1 MKFKKKARH
10 FKRYKDLVNLLIKY
24 GQSDLEG
31 FLDMEP
37 YRQEEE
43 RGKTDPKAEELPK
56 DLEKLG
62 PTYIKLGQ
70 FLSTRPDIIPEEYM
84 NELGQLQDNVE
95 AVDYEVIEQ
104 IVSRELGT
112 RVSKAFNEF
121 KAEPLASAS
130 LGQIHFARL
139 RDNRPVAVKVQRPG
153 IREQIFDDLDA
164 FEEIAGFLE
173 RNTETGKQF
182 MLTSMLDE
190 FRKSMISELDYLAE
204 AEHQKILGENLAGFR
219 HLIVPK
225 PVDSYTTTKVLTMD
239 FIDGKNI
246 EHLSPIGKTE
256 IRGKELVKE
265 LFEAYLQQ
273 ILVDGFYHADPHPG
287 NLFITSDG
295 KLALIDLGMVG
306 RVHGDLQTKL
316 IRLLIALSEGK
327 GDQAAENAL
336 RIGEKTPT
344 ADERNFRREVAEYV
358 AVYYGS
364 SLEQIE
370 TGKIVFG
377 LIKVSARNGIR
388 LPPELIML
396 GKALLNLD
404 KAAEILDPQFDPN
417 AAIRRN
423 TTKLLKKKVSKSLK
437 PSGLYD
443 ALLDTKEIVEKFP
456 GRINNIMR
464 ILAANDFT
472 VKLRLMNEPKFL
484 SVIKEA
490 SNRLTLGMILAAL
503 IIGAALLMRVETTFT
518 ILGYPGIAILFFL
531 LAALGGLMLAFRI
544 LLSDKNRSNKKH

>member
-1 MKFKKKARH
+1 MNFQKKTKHLR
-10 FKRYKDLVNLLIKY
+10 RYKDLAELLIKY
-24 GQSDLEG
+24 GQSDLVSS
-31 FLDMEP
+31 LDIEP
-37 YRQEEE
+37 YSKEEE
-43 RGKTDPKAEELPK
+43 SRRADPKAEELPN

-70 FLSTRPDIIPEEYM
+70 FLSTRPDIIPQEYM
-84 NELGQLQDNVE
+84 SELGQLQDNVE
-95 AVDYEVIEQ
+95 PVDYDTIEQ
-104 IVSRELGT
+104 IVYRELGT
-112 RVSKAFNEF
+112 RISKAFNEF

-164 FEEIAGFLE
+164 FDDIADFLE
-173 RNTETGKQF
+173 RNTKAGKQF
-182 MLTSMLDE
+182 MLTTMLDE

-219 HLIVPK
+219 HLKVPK
-225 PVDSYTTTKVLTMD
+225 PVDSYTTSKVLTMD

-246 EHLSPIGKTE
+246 GHLSPIGKTE
-256 IRGKELVKE
+256 VRGEKLAKE

-273 ILVDGFYHADPHPG
+273 ILIDGFYHADPHPG
-287 NLFITSDG
+287 NLFITHDG
-295 KLALIDLGMVG
+295 KLALIDLGMVA
-306 RVHGDLQTKL
+306 RVHDDLQNNL

-327 GDQAAENAL
+327 GEQTAENAL
-336 RIGEKTPT
+336 RIGKKTST
-344 ADERNFRREVAEYV
+344 ADEKNFRKEVIEYV
-358 AVYYGS
+358 AVYHGS

-370 TGKIVFG
+370 TGKIVIG
-377 LIKVSARNGIR
+377 LTKVSARNGIK
-388 LPPELIML
+388 LPPELVML

-417 AAIRRN
+417 AAIRQN
-423 TTKLLKKKVSKSLK
+423 TAILLKKRMRKAMK

-443 ALLDTKEIVEKFP
+443 AMLETKEIVEKFP

-464 ILAANDFT
+464 ILAGNDFT

-484 SVIKEA
+484 SVVKEA

-531 LAALGGLMLAFRI
+531 LAAFGGLILAFRI
-544 LLSDKNRSNKKH
+544 LFPDKDKTNKKQ